1 METSAYD
8 KLSAPFVG
16 HPKRIAALR
25 VSNHIVTAFMYVL
38 YIATLIILIVNQST
52 RNLVLAVA
60 VPASG
65 FAIVTVF
72 RRVLNVPR
80 RYEVTGTPSLLG
92 KTKPGKS
99 FPSRHLYSAAVI
111 AMTAL
116 WLWPTVG
123 IIALVVTAVMA
134 YIRVV
139 GGVHYIRDVAVG
151 AAGGIAW
158 AALGYWL
165 LPSLGLY

>member
-1 METSAYD
+1 METSAYE

-25 VSNHIVTAFMYVL
+25 ISNHIVTAFMYVL
-38 YIATLIILIVNQST
+38 YIAAIIILFVNYNV
-52 RNLVLAVA
+52 RDLVLSVA

-72 RRVLNVPR
+72 RHVLNVPR

-116 WLWPTVG
+116 WLWPPVG
-123 IIALVVTAVMA
+123 VAALVITAVMA
-134 YIRVV
+134 VIRVV

-151 AAGGIAW
+151 AAGGIVW
-158 AALGYWL
+158 ALLGFWL
-165 LPSLGLY
+165 LPMMGLY

>member
-8 KLSAPFVG
+8 KLAAPFVG
-16 HPKRIAALR
+16 HPKRITALR

-38 YIATLIILIVNQST
+38 YITTLIILFVNQNT
-52 RNLVLAVA
+52 RNLVLSVA
-60 VPASG
+60 VSASG

-72 RRVLNVPR
+72 RNLLNVPR

-111 AMTAL
+111 TMTAL
-116 WLWPTVG
+116 WLWPPVG
-123 IIALVVTAVMA
+123 IAALVVTVLMAV
-134 YIRVV
+134 IRVV
-139 GGVHYIRDVAVG
+139 GGVHYVRDVAVG
-151 AAGGIAW
+151 AAGGVIW

-165 LPSLGLY
+165 LPLLGLY